1 MNVQFSVNSGPRNQA
16 DGAAFAPIVSI
27 SGGQN
32 EQFQI
37 RYKNNSYF
45 IDLENCAPQIQSLL
59 IDHHPFHYMCFSYL

>member
-16 DGAAFAPIVSI
+16 DGAPFAPIVSI

-45 IDLENCAPQIQSLL
+45 ENCAKSP
-59 IDHHPFHYMCFSYL
+59 